1 MCDDV
6 NWTLTKKNVEI
17 VIQKYLYY
25 CLSIDNYPTSKI
37 NDDYSLNEF
46 IQEEV
51 YNSYVM
57 IRADERARRAEFIN
71 YFRNSFNRLTSE
83 ERKLIYWNYLDKE
96 DNYDDRFIANNLGF
110 SLGHFY
116 IKKKETLIR
125 FAYALGIETIEEKNR
140 K

>member
-1 MCDDV
+1 MCDDL

-37 NDDYSLNEF
+37 SDDYSLNEF

-57 IRADERARRAEFIN
+57 IRAEERARRAEFIN

-83 ERKLIYWNYLDKE
+83 ERKLIYCNYLDKE

-110 SLGHFY
+110 SLGYFY
-116 IKKKETLIR
+116 MKKKETLIR
-125 FAYALGIETIEEKNR
+125 FAYALGIEIIEEKNR

>member
-37 NDDYSLNEF
+37 NDDYSLDEF

-57 IRADERARRAEFIN
+57 ISADERDRRAEFIN